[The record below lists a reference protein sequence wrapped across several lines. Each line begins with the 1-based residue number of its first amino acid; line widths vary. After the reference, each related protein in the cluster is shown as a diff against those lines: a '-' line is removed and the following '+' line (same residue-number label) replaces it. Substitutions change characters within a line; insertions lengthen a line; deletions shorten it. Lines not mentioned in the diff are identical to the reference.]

1 MTIIDPVSG
10 PTSAASTSAAT
21 TTPKPVENPGAK
33 LARDAF
39 LKLLVAQLRNQD
51 PSAPVDA
58 SQMVAQSAQ
67 LTMVDRLNDI
77 ADTLTSS
84 AVGDRLAVAGGMI
97 GREITFGTG
106 TGTATSTAVA
116 ESVSVDGN
124 SLLLRTSFGDIPI
137 EAVSGIRPGRVV

>member
-1 MTIIDPVSG
+1 MTTIDTVSA
-10 PTSAASTSAAT
+10 PTTTAAT
-21 TTPKPVENPGAK
+21 TTPRAVENPGAI
-33 LARDAF
+33 LDRDAF

-84 AVGDRLAVAGGMI
+84 AAGDRLAVAGSMI
-97 GREITFGTG
+97 GREITFGTSG
-106 TGTATSTAVA
+106 GVSTSIVD
-116 ESVSVDGN
+116 SVRVDGDV
-124 SLLLRTSFGDIPI
+124 LVLRTALGDVPI
-137 EAVSGIRPGRVV
+137 DAVTGIRPGSVD

>member
-1 MTIIDPVSG
+1 MTTIEAVSG
-10 PTSAASTSAAT
+10 STSTAAT
-21 TTPKPVENPGAK
+21 STAAKPKPVENPGAK
-33 LARDAF
+33 LDRDAF

-58 SQMVAQSAQ
+58 TQMVAQSAQ

-77 ADTLTSS
+77 ADTLSAS

-106 TGTATSTAVA
+106 TGAATSTAVV
-116 ESVSVDGN
+116 ESVSVDGD
-124 SLLLRTSFGDIPI
+124 SLLLRTSLGDIPI
-137 EAVSGIRPGRVV
+137 EAVSGIRPGRVA

>member
-1 MTIIDPVSG
+1 MTTIEAVTG
-10 PTSAASTSAAT
+10 STPAAAT
-21 TTPKPVENPGAK
+21 SPAAKPKAVENPGAV
-33 LARDAF
+33 LDRDAF

-84 AVGDRLAVAGGMI
+84 AAGDRLAVAGGMI

-106 TGTATSTAVA
+106 SAQSTAMV
-116 ESVSVDGN
+116 ESVSVDGDT
-124 SLLLRTSFGDIPI
+124 LVLRTSIGDVPI
-137 EAVSGIRPGRVV
+137 EAVSGIRPGRVA

>member
-1 MTIIDPVSG
+1 MTTIEAVSG
-10 PTSAASTSAAT
+10 STPAAAPPPAAK
-21 TTPKPVENPGAK
+21 PKAVENPGAV
-33 LARDAF
+33 LDRDAF

-84 AVGDRLAVAGGMI
+84 AAGDRLAVAGGMI

-106 TGTATSTAVA
+106 SGQSTAMV
-116 ESVSVDGN
+116 ESVSVDGDT
-124 SLLLRTSFGDIPI
+124 LLLRTSIGDVPI
-137 EAVSGIRPGRVV
+137 EAVSGIRPGRVA

>member
-1 MTIIDPVSG
+1 MTAITAVPS
-10 PTSAASTSAAT
+10 SAPATATAAT
-21 TTPKPVENPGAK
+21 STDQPKAVENPGAK
-33 LARDAF
+33 LDRDAF

-84 AVGDRLAVAGGMI
+84 AAGDRLAVAGGMI

-106 TGTATSTAVA
+106 GGVSTAVV
-116 ESVSVDGN
+116 ESVSVDGD
-124 SLLLRTSFGDIPI
+124 SLLLRTRLGDIPI
-137 EAVSGIRPGRVV
+137 DAVTGIRPGQVD